1 MEFVEERS
9 RAVEDEAQRIQAA
22 LEKAAAERNDLKK
35 LIEVL
40 MNHPTGVQT
49 SLEGIRKGNAPWI
62 DNLHDATAALHDE
75 EDDNVE
81 VLSKEEVGMHFCAH
95 QVVGPTPRKST
106 VRSSAS
112 STGSGS
118 VFVSPSSRHYVEL
131 QSARSIAKDQSKTMH
146 AVTKRDMKPNPA
158 LARRSSQTSKNK
170 LLPKAKSI
178 TDGAAAKK
186 QDFEYYRRSSTG
198 PKFHPS
204 IPITRPPNRDDNC
217 RPLSS
222 GPLSSRGAGRLPTRR
237 KSQISVPKKTGLF

>member
-1 MEFVEERS
+1 MEFIEKRS
-9 RAVEDEAQRIQAA
+9 RAVDDEAQRIQAA
-22 LEKAAAERNDLKK
+22 LERAAAERNDLKN

-40 MNHPTGVQT
+40 MKHPTGVQT
-49 SLEGIRKGNAPWI
+49 SLESIRTGNAPWI
-62 DNLHDATAALHDE
+62 DNLYDATAALAGEDE
-75 EDDNVE
+75 PLRTEQLVP
-81 VLSKEEVGMHFCAH
+81 

-106 VRSSAS
+106 IRSSAS

-131 QSARSIAKDQSKTMH
+131 QSTRSISKDESRTMQ

-158 LARRSSQTSKNK
+158 LARRSSQTSKNQ

-178 TDGAAAKK
+178 TDGAATRKH
-186 QDFEYYRRSSTG
+186 DFDYYRNSTR
-198 PKFHPS
+198 PTFHPS
-204 IPITRPPNRDDNC
+204 SPITRPPNKDDNC

-237 KSQISVPKKTGLF
+237 KSGSLPKNTSPF